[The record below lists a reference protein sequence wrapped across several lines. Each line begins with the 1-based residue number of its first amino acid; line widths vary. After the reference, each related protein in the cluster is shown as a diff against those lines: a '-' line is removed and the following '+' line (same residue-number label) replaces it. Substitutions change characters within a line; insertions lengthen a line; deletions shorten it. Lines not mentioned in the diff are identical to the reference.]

1 MTRPSTTAAATHLDH
16 TYAIAERLRG
26 ITIDSLYTFEPGV
39 RDLTIAAF
47 PEHLNLIGR
56 FTHHSW
62 GVSAQIW
69 ARDKHGTLQA
79 SAEAS
84 AGPLD
89 EVSSIRPRIKHFR
102 SGALLWT
109 HIATPVSLA
118 PIDPLPGSAYT
129 AIGRH
134 CYRLHPEPRI
144 DAHPIW
150 HLSTDDLDLEH
161 PLFAGVASAV
171 TYIADQL
178 ENPAAGRRQR
188 KTTTPAAAHPWRR

>member
-1 MTRPSTTAAATHLDH
+1 MTRPGTTVAATHSDH

-39 RDLTIAAF
+39 RDLSVATF
-47 PEHLNLIGR
+47 PEHLTLIGR
-56 FTHHSW
+56 FTQHSW
-62 GVSAQIW
+62 GVSAQVW
-69 ARDKHGTLQA
+69 ARGGHGTLQA
-79 SAEAS
+79 GAEAS
-84 AGPLD
+84 AGPLA
-89 EVSSIRPRIKHFR
+89 EVSSIRSRIKHFR

-109 HIATPVSLA
+109 HIARPVLA
-118 PIDPLPGSAYT
+118 PIDPFPGSAYT

-178 ENPAAGRRQR
+178 ENPTANR
-188 KTTTPAAAHPWRR
+188 KKHKTASPAAAHPWRR